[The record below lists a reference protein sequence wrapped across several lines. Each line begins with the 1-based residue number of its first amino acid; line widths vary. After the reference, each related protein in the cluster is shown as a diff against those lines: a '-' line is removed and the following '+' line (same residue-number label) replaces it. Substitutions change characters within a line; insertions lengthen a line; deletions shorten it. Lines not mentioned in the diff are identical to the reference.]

1 MLACLVLLAGLGLSA
16 LLYQHSRHLAQSGSA
31 SRFEYRTERI
41 RDELGYRFTFLESSL
56 QSVAGLI
63 SASEGFNRLQWRRY
77 FETLQTTEPYEG
89 RLLVAFA
96 PRVPAAERDAH
107 ERQARADGV
116 AGYAIRS
123 NAPQSEYFPLAY
135 MRRIAAAPGFV
146 AGADLRDD
154 PAARDAMVRA
164 LASGKTVL
172 AGPLGASASAPEA
185 DQHWGLLVAVYA
197 GGKTPATASE
207 REAALLGYLIEV
219 FAALPT
225 VGGSLGPDAALIGLK
240 VRDIGLD
247 LPVFTCPE
255 LLRELARGFQPSLVR
270 ESDFNWGQR
279 RWSLQFVALPGFLAA
294 AGPDPSRGVLIAGVS
309 ISLLLAALV
318 GALGN
323 LRLRALASL
332 DQRTASLRQ
341 ALGQQ
346 EESTEQLRAVFT
358 HALDAIL
365 IIDTHGIVQTC
376 NPAVERIFGWTSDEV
391 VGRNVKML
399 MPAPDHERH
408 DGYLSSY
415 LGGGAAKIIGIGRVV
430 TGRRKDGSSVALEL
444 GVSEMRIREQRYFC
458 GILRDITE
466 RHSAEEALRRS
477 ERKLRSYIEQS
488 LDGMLVVDENGR
500 YLEANPAVVEM
511 LGYAED
517 ELLSMSIQQTLW
529 PDKTEMRKGAAHFEG
544 VVKRG
549 SNKGEVT
556 LRRKDGQRIVAD
568 INAVAL
574 GGNRYLGILRDVT
587 ERHLAEQS
595 LKNERATLELRVT
608 ERTQVLTR
616 TNAALEQEIVE
627 RSRIEGELVAAR
639 EQALQ
644 AADAKAGFLANMSH
658 EIRTPMNA
666 VVGMTALLDE
676 TTLDPEQRNYVATIR
691 TSGDALLTIINDIL
705 DFSKIESGMLELER
719 MPFELGA
726 CVEEAFDML
735 APRAA
740 EKGIDLLYEMA
751 DGIPQWLLGDSAR
764 LRQVFV
770 NLLANAVKFTDRGE
784 VCLSVSLI
792 SASPDR
798 VQMRF
803 AVRDTGIGISQAQM
817 SHLFKAF
824 SQADSSTTRKYG
836 GTGLGLTIS
845 ARLVRLM
852 GGELRVDS
860 EEHRGSTFHFQVAL
874 GVARE
879 MPAIRYHSGR
889 APELADKRI
898 LLVDDNPANLHILQT
913 QCRRWGM
920 EVVTA
925 SRGQLAL
932 TLLEAEPRFDVAVL
946 DLNMPGMDG
955 AELAQNIHAQCGDT
969 APALVLSSSG
979 ARRGERTGMELFA
992 ARLAKPV
999 KHSQLFAVLVQ
1010 VLHPHAPELLVP
1022 PARKLD
1028 PTLAQRLPMQILVV
1042 EDSAINQRLAVGILA
1057 KLGYSSDVA
1066 DNGQEALHLVR
1077 IKRYDL
1083 VFMDLQMPVMD
1094 GLEATRRITAM
1105 LPPHSRPRIV
1115 AMTANAMAGDRERC
1129 LDAGMDDY
1137 IAKPVLPSDVQA
1149 LIERWSSRHAPAPGP
1164 IVEQPLI
1171 DASLVSELA
1180 LLDEAGAPPLLRS
1193 LLDDFMSETPAAIGA
1208 IKQHAGLGELVEL
1221 SRRAHK
1227 LAGVSASLGASG
1239 MAEVCCRIEQHIA
1252 DGLPDTV
1259 LALIDELEL
1268 RFALTRAELYKLG
1281 HFDL

>member
-1 MLACLVLLAGLGLSA
+1 MLACVVLLAGLGLSA
-16 LLYQHSRHLAQSGSA
+16 WLYQHSGRLAQSATA
-31 SRFEYRTERI
+31 SRFEYRTDRI
-41 RDELGYRFTFLESSL
+41 RAELVYRFTTLESSL

-63 SASEGFNRLQWRRY
+63 AARDGFNRPQWRRY
-77 FETLQTTEPYEG
+77 FETLQRAEPYEG

-96 PRVPAAERDAH
+96 PRVPAAERAAH
-107 ERQARADGV
+107 EQQARTEGV
-116 AGYAIRS
+116 TDYAILS
-123 NAPQSEYFPLAY
+123 SAPQLEYFPLAY
-135 MRRIAAAPGFV
+135 MRRIAAAPGFML
-146 AGADLRDD
+146 GKDLRDD
-154 PAARDAMVRA
+154 PAARDAMGRA

-172 AGPLGASASAPEA
+172 AGPLSASASASPAE
-185 DQHWGLLVAVYA
+185 QMWGLLVAVYA
-197 GGKTPATASE
+197 GGKIPATAAE
-207 REAALLGYLIEV
+207 REAALLGFLIEV

-225 VGGSLGPDAALIGLK
+225 VGGALGPDGALIGLK
-240 VRDIGLD
+240 VRDVGFD

-270 ESDFNWGQR
+270 ESDFEWGQR
-279 RWSLQFVALPGFLAA
+279 RWTLQFVALPGFLAT
-294 AGPDPSRGVLIAGVS
+294 AGPDSSTGVLVAGVT

-323 LRLRALASL
+323 LRVRALASL
-332 DQRTASLRQ
+332 DQRTTSLRQ

-358 HALDAIL
+358 NALDAIVT
-365 IIDTHGIVQTC
+365 IDTGGIVQTY
-376 NPAVERIFGWTSDEV
+376 NPAAENLFGWTADEV
-391 VGRNVKML
+391 VGRNLKML
-399 MPAPDHERH
+399 MPAPDHELH
-408 DGYLSSY
+408 DGYLSNY
-415 LGGGAAKIIGIGRVV
+415 LGGGAPKIIGIGRVV
-430 TGRRKDGSSVALEL
+430 TGRRKDGSLVALEL
-444 GVSEMRIREQRYFC
+444 GVSEMRIKNQRFFC

-466 RHSAEEALRRS
+466 RQSAEDALRRS

-488 LDGMLVVDENGR
+488 LDGMLVVDENGH
-500 YLEANPAVVEM
+500 YLEANPAIIQM
-511 LGYAED
+511 LGYAEH

-529 PDKTEMRKGAAHFEG
+529 PDENEMREGIAHFER
-544 VVKRG
+544 VVKSG

-556 LRRKDGQRIVAD
+556 LRRKDGERIVVD

-574 GGNRYLGILRDVT
+574 GGNRYLGIVRDVT
-587 ERHLAEQS
+587 ERRLAEVS
-595 LKNERATLELRVT
+595 LKNERATLELRVQ
-608 ERTQVLTR
+608 ERTRVLTR

-676 TTLDPEQRNYVATIR
+676 TTLDPEQQNYVETIR
-691 TSGDALLTIINDIL
+691 ASGDALLTIIGDIL

-751 DGIPQWLLGDSAR
+751 DGIPQWLVGDSAR

-784 VCLSVSLI
+784 VCMSVSL
-792 SASPDR
+792 STARPDG
-798 VQMRF
+798 VTLHF
-803 AVRDTGIGISQAQM
+803 AVRDTGIGISPAQM
-817 SHLFKAF
+817 HHLFKAF

-845 ARLVRLM
+845 ARLVRMM

-860 EEHRGSTFHFQVAL
+860 QEHRGSTFHFQVVL
-874 GVARE
+874 GMARE
-879 MPAIRYHSGR
+879 MPPSRYHSGR
-889 APELADKRI
+889 AHELADKRI
-898 LLVDDNPANLHILQT
+898 LLVDDNPTNLQILQT

-925 SRGQLAL
+925 SSGRLAL
-932 TLLEAEPRFDVAVL
+932 ALLESEPRFDVAVL

-955 AELAQNIHAQCGDT
+955 ADLAQSIRAQCGDA
-969 APALVLSSSG
+969 APVLVLSSSG
-979 ARRGERTGMELFA
+979 VRRGERAGMEHFA

-999 KHSQLFAVLVQ
+999 KHSHLFAVLVQ
-1010 VLHPHAPELLVP
+1010 VLHPHAPALPVP
-1022 PARKLD
+1022 PSRKLD
-1028 PTLAQRLPMQILVV
+1028 ATLAQRLPMQILVV
-1042 EDSAINQRLAVGILA
+1042 EDSAINQRLVVGILA

-1066 DNGQEALHLVR
+1066 DNGQEALTLVGS
-1077 IKRYDL
+1077 KRYDL

-1105 LPPHSRPRIV
+1105 LPAHSRPRIV

-1137 IAKPVLPSDVQA
+1137 MAKPVLPSTVQA
-1149 LIERWSSRHAPAPGP
+1149 LIERWAGHQAPPGHIAEP
-1164 IVEQPLI
+1164 PLI
-1171 DASLVSELA
+1171 DAGVVAELA
-1180 LLDEAGAPPLLRS
+1180 ALDDAGSPGLLRS
-1193 LLDDFMSETPAAIGA
+1193 LLFDFLGETPAAISA
-1208 IKQHAGLGELVEL
+1208 IKQHAASGELARL

-1239 MAEVCCRIEQHIA
+1239 MSEVCCRIEQHIA
-1252 DGLPDTV
+1252 SGNAAGVP
-1259 LALIDELEL
+1259 ALIDELEL
-1268 RFALTRAELYKLG
+1268 RFALTRTELNRLSRADG
-1281 HFDL
+1281 